1 VKANP
6 KHAGAWH
13 NMGIVYRDMGQPEL
27 AVEAIE
33 KAVTLNPI
41 LLK

>member
-1 VKANP
+1 
-6 KHAGAWH
+6 
-13 NMGIVYRDMGQPEL
+13 MGIVYRDLGKPKL

-41 LLK
+41 LLR